1 MSAFIFHLGLT
12 LMHFLWQGLLLG
24 CATAVAL
31 TLLRNSRAEYRYL
44 VACSALLACLCWPAF
59 ELYQRLHGGADAT
72 GAAGAFGAGV
82 LRLAAQ
88 SIVGNGEPFD
98 LRDSLR
104 DIVRLWA
111 MCAIVLSLRMILGL
125 LWIDRA
131 AKQCDCKHR
140 QDQLRWEASLSRL
153 AARFGIDRKMQLRI
167 VDTVSSPITAGLWR
181 PIVLLPAALVAGMPP
196 DLLEALLAH
205 EMAHIKRHDYLIN
218 LLQNVIETL
227 LFYHPAVWWISHRI
241 RIEREL
247 IADDFAARQLG
258 EPRRLAL
265 ALSEL
270 ERLQFSTHH
279 LAQAAN
285 GGNLMDRIQ
294 RLCRPAPQALNWKA
308 AVPMLGLALACM
320 SIYTEV
326 VAADKAAAETV
337 PALADFSTCEKPKWP
352 EGAKAR
358 KEAGTVT
365 LKFLIGADGKFKKSQ
380 VQKSSGHQDL
390 DEAARAGI
398 EKCGFKPALK
408 AGKPV
413 ESWMQMQYVWVLE

>member
-1 MSAFIFHLGLT
+1 M
-12 LMHFLWQGLLLG
+12 
-24 CATAVAL
+24 
-31 TLLRNSRAEYRYL
+31 
-44 VACSALLACLCWPAF
+44 
-59 ELYQRLHGGADAT
+59 
-72 GAAGAFGAGV
+72 
-82 LRLAAQ
+82 
-88 SIVGNGEPFD
+88 
-98 LRDSLR
+98 
-104 DIVRLWA
+104 
-111 MCAIVLSLRMILGL
+111 
-125 LWIDRA
+125 
-131 AKQCDCKHR
+131 
-140 QDQLRWEASLSRL
+140 
-153 AARFGIDRKMQLRI
+153 
-167 VDTVSSPITAGLWR
+167 
-181 PIVLLPAALVAGMPP
+181 VLLPAALVAGMPP

-205 EMAHIKRHDYLIN
+205 EMAHIKRHDYLVN

-227 LFYHPAVWWISHRI
+227 LFYHPAVWWISNRI

-247 IADDFAARQLG
+247 MADDFAARQLG

-308 AVPMLGLALACM
+308 VVPMLGLTLACM
-320 SIYTEV
+320 SIYAEA

-337 PALADFSTCEKPKWP
+337 HALADFSTCDKPKWP
-352 EGAKAR
+352 EGAAAR
-358 KEAGTVT
+358 HETGTVT
-365 LKFLIGADGKFKKSQ
+365 LKFLVGADGKFKKSQ
-380 VQKSSGHQDL
+380 VQKSSGHPDL

>member
-1 MSAFIFHLGLT
+1 MSDFIFHLGLT
-12 LMHFLWQGLLLG
+12 LVHFLWQGLLLG

-44 VACSALLACLCWPAF
+44 AACSALMACLCWPAL
-59 ELYQRLHGGADAT
+59 ELYQRLNGGFENS
-72 GAAGAFGAGV
+72 GAIGVFGASV

-88 SIVGNGEPFD
+88 SIVGNGEPVH
-98 LRDSLR
+98 LRGSLR
-104 DIVRLWA
+104 DIVSLWA
-111 MCAIVLSLRMILGL
+111 LCAIVLSLRMILGL

-131 AKQCDCKHR
+131 ARQCDCRHR

-153 AARFGIDRKMQLRI
+153 AARFGISRKVQLRI

-308 AVPMLGLALACM
+308 VVPMLGLALACV
-320 SIYTEV
+320 SIYAEA
-326 VAADKAAAETV
+326 VAADKAAGEKVNAV
-337 PALADFSTCEKPKWP
+337 ADFNSCDKPKWP
-352 EGAKAR
+352 EGAIAR
-358 KEAGTVT
+358 KEAGAVT
-365 LKFLIGADGKFKKSQ
+365 LKFLVGADGKSKQSE
-380 VQKSSGHQDL
+380 VIKSSGYHDL
-390 DEAARAGI
+390 DEAARTGI
-398 EKCGFKPALK
+398 EKCRFKPATN

-413 ESWMQMQYVWVLE
+413 ESSMRMIYVWEL

>member
-1 MSAFIFHLGLT
+1 MSAFIFALGLT
-12 LMHFLWQGLLLG
+12 LVHFLWQGLLLG

-44 VACSALLACLCWPAF
+44 AACSALLACLCWPAI
-59 ELYQRLHGGADAT
+59 ELYRRLSGDV
-72 GAAGAFGAGV
+72 GAGILDINV
-82 LRLAAQ
+82 IHLAAQ
-88 SIVGNGEPFD
+88 TIVGDGAPFD
-98 LRDSLR
+98 LRDSVR
-104 DIVRLWA
+104 GIVSLWA
-111 MCAIVLSLRMILGL
+111 LCAAVLALRMIVGL

-131 AKQCDCKHR
+131 ARRRDSQQGEQR
-140 QDQLRWEASLSRL
+140 RWEASLRRL
-153 AARFGIDRKMQLRI
+153 AARFGVTRAVRLRI
-167 VDTVSSPITAGLWR
+167 VDSIASPITAGWWR
-181 PIVLLPAALVAGMPP
+181 PVVLLPATLVAGMPP

-205 EMAHIKRHDYLIN
+205 EMEHIRRHDYLVN

-227 LFYHPAVWWISHRI
+227 LFYHPAVWWISNRI
-241 RIEREL
+241 RVEREL

-308 AVPMLGLALACM
+308 ALPMLGLALACV
-320 SIYTEV
+320 SIYAEAT
-326 VAADKAAAETV
+326 AADKASAQKVSAM
-337 PALADFSTCEKPKWP
+337 ADFDHCAKPAWP
-352 EGAKAR
+352 EGAIAR
-358 KEAGTVT
+358 QETGTVT
-365 LKFLIGADGKFKKSQ
+365 LGFLVGADGTLKASKVK
-380 VQKSSGHQDL
+380 KSSGHADL
-390 DEAARAGI
+390 DEAARSGI
-398 EKCGFKPALK
+398 FKCKFKPATQ

-413 ESWMQMQYVWVLE
+413 QSWMQMQYVWVLE